1 MSTDRRIELQAP
13 DISRWRAGNTGTE
26 FVWSFDSGRRGP
38 HVMVQ
43 ALTHGNEIC
52 GAIALD
58 WLLQQP
64 VELHPARGRLTLAF
78 ANVDAYSRWNPQE
91 PDRSRFVDEDLNRVW
106 ADEVLL
112 SARDSAELRR
122 ARELRPFVDS
132 ADFVLD
138 IHSMHE
144 PCVPIMVCGATGRGG
159 DKGAAY
165 ARKLKVPE
173 VLLVDTGH
181 PSGLRMIER
190 GHFGHPRD
198 ARTALL
204 IECGQHWEQ
213 AAADVALDTMLR
225 FLQFSGAA
233 SAEFVAPQLA
243 RIGLKAAKQ
252 QRTVRVTEAVVAKSL
267 GFRFEGAFKGLEII
281 AIAGDPIAHDG
292 AEVIRAP
299 YDNTVLVMPSM
310 AQLRVGTTMVRLGR
324 IELDPELA

>member
-58 WLLQQP
+58 WQLPQP

-132 ADFVLD
+132 ADAAPLNCRKRSIVS
-138 IHSMHE
+138 I
-144 PCVPIMVCGATGRGG
+144 AT
-159 DKGAAY
+159 
-165 ARKLKVPE
+165 
-173 VLLVDTGH
+173 
-181 PSGLRMIER
+181 S
-190 GHFGHPRD
+190 
-198 ARTALL
+198 
-204 IECGQHWEQ
+204 
-213 AAADVALDTMLR
+213 AAACSQCWPHSISTAVRASRGLPKWPRSISRRPEGWPVSTSSTSGTLS
-225 FLQFSGAA
+225 FLA
-233 SAEFVAPQLA
+233 
-243 RIGLKAAKQ
+243 
-252 QRTVRVTEAVVAKSL
+252 
-267 GFRFEGAFKGLEII
+267 
-281 AIAGDPIAHDG
+281 
-292 AEVIRAP
+292 
-299 YDNTVLVMPSM
+299 
-310 AQLRVGTTMVRLGR
+310 
-324 IELDPELA
+324 